1 MSAIWQSRKIVRSE
15 LRPDVEYDVARMSF
29 GRRLELMKKIRDLA
43 ARIEFFEAGQAESNR
58 MEASLLAGEMVP
70 CVSRIEGLQGVSGL
84 EVDGAPAS
92 VAALIE
98 NGPEDLVH
106 EANGIIKAECGL
118 NEAERKNNRRVSFP
132 VRQPVRMELRHLQ
145 A

>member
-1 MSAIWQSRKIVRSE
+1 MSAIWESRKIVRSE

-58 MEASLLAGEMVP
+58 MEASLLAGEMDRVFL
-70 CVSRIEGLQGVSGL
+70 EWGLQGVSGL

-92 VAALIE
+92 VVALIE

-106 EANGIIKAECGL
+106 EALGIIKAECGL
-118 NEAERKNNRRVSFP
+118 NEAERKN
-132 VRQPVRMELRHLQ
+132 
-145 A
+145 

>member
-1 MSAIWQSRKIVRSE
+1 MSAIWESRKIVRSE

-58 MEASLLAGEMVP
+58 MEASLLAGEMDRVFL
-70 CVSRIEGLQGVSGL
+70 EWGLQGVSGL
-84 EVDGAPAS
+84 QVDGAPAS

-106 EANGIIKAECGL
+106 EALGIIKAECGL
-118 NEAERKNNRRVSFP
+118 NEAERKN
-132 VRQPVRMELRHLQ
+132 
-145 A
+145 

>member
-1 MSAIWQSRKIVRSE
+1 MSAIWESRKIVRSE

-58 MEASLLAGEMVP
+58 MEASLLAGEMDRVFL
-70 CVSRIEGLQGVSGL
+70 EWGLQGVSGL

-106 EANGIIKAECGL
+106 EALGIIKAECGL
-118 NEAERKNNRRVSFP
+118 NEAERKN
-132 VRQPVRMELRHLQ
+132 
-145 A
+145 